1 MNDYDVT
8 LTFDQFVIITCVY
21 ADDEDMAERFALQK
35 LQEEGLNLY
44 GWKYEPTIEKRGEF
58 VR

>member
-8 LTFDQFVIITCVY
+8 LTFDQFIIITCIS

-35 LQEEGLNLY
+35 LQEEGLNLF
-44 GWKYEPTIEKRGEF
+44 GWKYEATIEKQGEF

>member
-8 LTFDQFVIITCVY
+8 LTFDQFSIYTCIS
-21 ADDEDMAERFALQK
+21 ADDEEMAERFALQK
-35 LQEEGLNLY
+35 LDEEGLNLY
-44 GWKYEPTIEKRGEF
+44 GWKYEATIEKQGEF

>member
-8 LTFDQFVIITCVY
+8 LTFDQFIIITCIS

-44 GWKYEPTIEKRGEF
+44 GWKYEATIEKQGEF

>member
-8 LTFDQFVIITCVY
+8 LTFDQFIIITCIS

-35 LQEEGLNLY
+35 LEEEGLRLY
-44 GWKYEPTIEKRGEF
+44 GWKYEATIEKQGEF